1 MKGWGL
7 VRLFGILVC
16 MACVGCGHDSPPEQ
30 EVASVRPGDAGT
42 GSRPGVGDANSMKH
56 ELADDVWRVSGPG
69 VSLRY
74 DRGGVL
80 FNALPDGSFEIVDLD
95 GADTVVVTPGKEGA
109 DSVMTGASISVN
121 GKVTALRQVKMMQH
135 ADGRSWYVATDV
147 ADGEWIIVL

>member
-1 MKGWGL
+1 
-7 VRLFGILVC
+7 

-30 EVASVRPGDAGT
+30 GVASVRPGDADT

-121 GKVTALRQVKMMQH
+121 GKVTALRQVKMLQH
-135 ADGRSWYVATDV
+135 ADGRSWYMATDV
-147 ADGEWIIVL
+147 ADGMWIVVL